1 MSVAMPVADRY
12 SESPP
17 LGSVPDGPDPTPAS
31 SPTGR
36 LRQDGVS
43 GSDRNMAVAIH
54 LSPLVMLGVLGPLAL
69 AVPLVLWLIRKDD
82 SPFVD
87 DHGRE
92 VLNFGV
98 SFVLLH
104 LLLGVTVI
112 GMVFFPVL
120 WIVGI
125 VNVIRGAVSAGS
137 SEYFRYP
144 LTIRLFH

>member
-1 MSVAMPVADRY
+1 MSVAMPVDDRC
-12 SESPP
+12 SQSPP
-17 LGSVPDGPDPTPAS
+17 LGSVPGGPDPTHAS
-31 SPTGR
+31 TPTGR

-54 LSPLVMLGVLGPLAL
+54 LSPLVMMGVLGPLAL
-69 AVPLVLWLIRKDD
+69 AIPLVLWLIRKDD

-98 SFVLLH
+98 SFLLLH
-104 LLLGVTVI
+104 LLLAITVI
-112 GMVFFPVL
+112 GLAFIPVL

-125 VNVIRGAVSAGS
+125 VNVIRGAVSAGT